1 MSRVTSV
8 WSEQQQQQQQQPQNR
23 RDSSSTSST
32 SLQSSSTA
40 ASRGSFSSSSSGSYS
55 SSSWASWSAA
65 TSTEPACYG
74 PRSTTKASL
83 SQVASSS
90 LDLVAEIPSTLQYNA
105 PLLSPPTSPE
115 SIHAILGG
123 PCPTPPATSSTP
135 STPAAGPGPTPSRTR
150 DMMSAIIPSIT
161 SHNHTPASYTTSPHS
176 TSSSSHHKKSFVPP
190 SIKLNQFFASIESGA
205 SAPTTTPAP
214 AAKAVCGGGGRSGG
228 VAGLVGS
235 SGNKFKGL
243 AGGFAN
249 SAKGKMAQVKKAKAL
264 NAQKVKAD
272 KVAAAQAAQAEA
284 EQAARRRQQQQVTYE
299 DEYDFEDEQYF
310 DDEYDDED
318 DYTSS
323 GDEGDLESEGSGSYN
338 AGSASWS
345 TDAQQPHPPH
355 PPHLAALSADTTYT
369 FKPLPTLPQYKGS
382 RESVD
387 SDEDVVAHVEYATE
401 RDFVESTS
409 ARVSAHEEDPDH
421 PAAKY
426 VHQSRYSSDSEIEPD
441 DRDRDD
447 EYRGRSRRPRLLW
460 RSQLAE
466 PTVSV
471 LDQYCREYYAMELP
485 RLKGKG
491 SPEGRKWSRQ
501 LDQAG
506 L

>member
-1 MSRVTSV
+1 MSC
-8 WSEQQQQQQQQPQNR
+8 
-23 RDSSSTSST
+23 
-32 SLQSSSTA
+32 SSSTA

-65 TSTEPACYG
+65 TSTGPTCYG

-83 SQVASSS
+83 FQVASSG
-90 LDLVAEIPSTLQYNA
+90 LDLVAETPSILQYNA
-105 PLLSPPTSPE
+105 PLVSPPTSPE

-123 PCPTPPATSSTP
+123 PCPSPQATSSTP

-161 SHNHTPASYTTSPHS
+161 SHNHTPASYTTSPHP
-176 TSSSSHHKKSFVPP
+176 TSSSSHHKKNFVPP

-205 SAPTTTPAP
+205 SAPTPTPAP
-214 AAKAVCGGGGRSGG
+214 AAKAVGGGGGRSGG

-235 SGNKFKGL
+235 TGNKFKGL
-243 AGGFAN
+243 AGGVAN
-249 SAKGKMAQVKKAKAL
+249 SAKGKMAQAKKAKAL

-284 EQAARRRQQQQVTYE
+284 EAEQAARRRQQQQVTYE
-299 DEYDFEDEQYF
+299 DEYDSEDERYF
-310 DDEYDDED
+310 DDEYDDEYDDDD
-318 DYTSS
+318 DYSSS
-323 GDEGDLESEGSGSYN
+323 GDEGDSESEGSAPHN
-338 AGSASWS
+338 VGSASRS
-345 TDAQQPHPPH
+345 TDAQHPH

-409 ARVSAHEEDPDH
+409 ARVTAHEKDPDH
-421 PAAKY
+421 PAAKHA
-426 VHQSRYSSDSEIEPD
+426 HQSRYSSDSEVEPD

-466 PTVSV
+466 PTVNV
-471 LDQYCREYYAMELP
+471 LDHYCREYYAMELP
-485 RLKGKG
+485 KLKGKG